1 MTATKIREYLPWI
14 LYAAC
19 FGGMYVFAPGE
30 HYINLATR
38 ILVLGLFAVSFNLLF
53 GTTGLLS
60 FGQALFY
67 GLGAYMTGMLAKDF
81 GSDYFIAFLL
91 MGGIAAAV
99 LSSILGMLCL
109 RLTGV
114 YFTML
119 TLAFAQLAWGVCI
132 KWYSFTGGDDGIQA
146 IAKPSLFSDSF
157 HYYGF
162 CLVVV
167 TICLLILWQITRSS
181 FGKVLRGIRQNPV
194 RVTFLG
200 LNVYWHQNLAYM
212 LSAFF
217 SAIAGGLY
225 AGIDGSIHPNMFFWT
240 QSGAVILMAILG
252 GIGSFFGPLI
262 GAAVFTLLE
271 DTVIRHTEYWSFII
285 GAIMLTVVLVL
296 PKGLAGIFQFLQKLT
311 GRRGA
316 EVERDA
322 DS

>member
-1 MTATKIREYLPWI
+1 
-14 LYAAC
+14 
-19 FGGMYVFAPGE
+19 VFAPGE
-30 HYINLATR
+30 HYVNLATR
-38 ILVLGLFAVSFNLLF
+38 ILVLSLFAVSFNLLF

-67 GLGAYMTGMLAKDF
+67 GLGAYMTGMLTKEF
-81 GSDYFIAFLL
+81 GADQFIVFLL
-91 MGGIAAAV
+91 LGGIAAV
-99 LSSILGMLCL
+99 IVSIILGMLCL

-119 TLAFAQLAWGVCI
+119 SLAFAQLGWGVCI
-132 KWYSFTGGDDGIQA
+132 KWYSFTGGDDGIQG
-146 IAKPSLFSDSF
+146 IAKPPLFSDPF
-157 HYYGF
+157 LYYGF
-162 CLVVV
+162 CLAVV

-200 LNVYWHQNLAYM
+200 LNVYWHQNLAYVI
-212 LSAFF
+212 SAFF

-271 DTVIRHTEYWSFII
+271 DSVIRHTEYWSFII

-296 PKGLAGIFQFLQKLT
+296 PKGLIGILGIVQRIT
-311 GRRGA
+311 GRSVA

>member
-1 MTATKIREYLPWI
+1 MILNQIREYLPWI
-14 LYAAC
+14 LYAVF
-19 FGGMYVFAPGE
+19 FGGLYLLAPGE
-30 HYINLATR
+30 HYINIATR
-38 ILVLGLFAVSFNLLF
+38 ILVLSLFAISFNLLF

-67 GLGAYMTGMLAKDF
+67 GLGAYITGMLTKELGAEQ
-81 GSDYFIAFLL
+81 FITVLL
-91 MGGIAAAV
+91 LGGVAAAIV
-99 LSSILGMLCL
+99 SVVLGMLCL

-132 KWYSFTGGDDGIQA
+132 KWYNFTGGDDGIQG
-146 IAKPSLFSDSF
+146 ISKPPMFSDPLL
-157 HYYGF
+157 YYGF

-167 TICLLILWQITRSS
+167 TVSLLILWQITRSS

-200 LNVYWHQNLAYM
+200 LNVYWHQNLAYVI
-212 LSAFF
+212 SAFF

-240 QSGAVILMAILG
+240 QSGAIILMAILG

-296 PKGLAGIFQFLQKLT
+296 PKGLIGISKYLQNMT
-311 GRRGA
+311 GRRVT